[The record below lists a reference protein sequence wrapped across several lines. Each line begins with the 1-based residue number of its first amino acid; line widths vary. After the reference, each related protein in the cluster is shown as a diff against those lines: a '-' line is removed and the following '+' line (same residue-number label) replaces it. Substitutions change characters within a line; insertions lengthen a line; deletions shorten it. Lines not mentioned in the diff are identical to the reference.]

1 MKLKGKLSRLIV
13 SLFLAFMVLFGAGI
27 VSAADTENYA
37 MVVFLKGSEFFNWAY
52 GGMQD
57 AAKLL
62 GANIKT
68 ELRGPATWDASQEAR
83 AIEQLIAKGV
93 SGILV
98 TAGDATTLNPAINKA
113 AGRGIPVITFDSD
126 APDSKRLCFAGTNNY
141 EAGRVAGKAMA
152 EWLNGK
158 GEVGIST
165 FPGPNHLVERIR
177 GFKDGLK
184 GSNVKVVATANDEG
198 KVAMAET
205 AITALLQAHPEIDAV
220 FAAHGNPGPG
230 AVAAVKNVGKEGK
243 IQIMGFDFGMPVVEA
258 IDKGQIRGTVGQNP
272 YLMGFTGMLQLWAAK
287 HKTRVGGVHVPPNI
301 NTGVR
306 ILYKKDIGVFKDPPA
321 FVSGK

>member
-1 MKLKGKLSRLIV
+1 MRGRTKSFTLVV
-13 SLFLAFMVLFGAGI
+13 SLVFIFMVMFSAGS
-27 VSAADTENYA
+27 VSAEDQTYA

-62 GANIKT
+62 GADIKT

-93 SGILV
+93 KGIIV
-98 TAGDATTLNPAINKA
+98 TAGDATTLNPAIDKA
-113 AGRGIPVITFDSD
+113 MARGIPVITFDSD

-141 EAGRVAGKAMA
+141 EAGKVAGKSMV
-152 EWLNGK
+152 EWLNGE

-177 GFKDGLK
+177 GFKDGLA
-184 GSNVKVVATANDEG
+184 GSKVKVVATCNDEG
-198 KVAMAET
+198 KVAAAES
-205 AITALLQAHPEIDAV
+205 AITAMLQAHPEIDAV

-243 IQIMGFDFGMPVVEA
+243 IQIMGFDFGMPVVEGV
-258 IDKGQIRGTVGQNP
+258 DKGQIRGTVGQNP
-272 YLMGFTGMLQLWAAK
+272 YLMGYVGMMMAWAANQ
-287 HKTRVGGVHVPPNI
+287 KTRVDGMHVPPSI

-306 ILYKKDIGVFKDPPA
+306 ILTKEDIGVYKSPPA

>member
-1 MKLKGKLSRLIV
+1 MKRRTRLF
-13 SLFLAFMVLFGAGI
+13 SLATAIAVGLGTMLPGT
-27 VSAADTENYA
+27 SAQAEDDTYA
-37 MVVFLKGSEFFNWAY
+37 MVVFLKGSEFFNWSY

-93 SGILV
+93 KGIIV

-113 AGRGIPVITFDSD
+113 VAKGIPVITFDSD
-126 APDSKRLCFAGTNNY
+126 APDSNRLTFAGTNNF
-141 EAGRVAGKAMA
+141 EAGKVAGKAMVK
-152 EWLNGK
+152 WLG
-158 GEVGIST
+158 GEGQVGVST

-177 GFKDGLK
+177 GFEAGLE

-198 KVAMAET
+198 KVAAAEA
-205 AITALLQAHPEIDAV
+205 AITAMLQAHPEIDAV

-243 IQIMGFDFGMPVVEA
+243 IQIMGFDFGMPVVEG

-272 YLMGFTGMLQLWAAK
+272 YLMGFSSMMMAWAANQ
-287 HKTRVGGVHVPPNI
+287 KTRVDGVHVPPSI

-306 ILYKKDIGVFKDPPA
+306 ILTKDDIGVYKTPPA

>member
-1 MKLKGKLSRLIV
+1 MKGRAKSKLF
-13 SLFLAFMVLFGAGI
+13 SLVASLVFTFMTLF
-27 VSAADTENYA
+27 SAASVYA
-37 MVVFLKGSEFFNWAY
+37 EQTYGMVVFLKGSEFFNWSY

-62 GANIKT
+62 GADIKT

-93 SGILV
+93 DGIIV
-98 TAGDATTLNPAINKA
+98 TAGDATTLNPAIDKA
-113 AGRGIPVITFDSD
+113 VAKGIPVITFDSD
-126 APDSKRLCFAGTNNY
+126 APDSKRLSFAGTNNY
-141 EAGRVAGKAMA
+141 EAGKVAGKAMV
-152 EWLNGK
+152 EWLNGE
-158 GEVGIST
+158 GEVGVST

-177 GFKDGLK
+177 GFKDGLE
-184 GSNVKVVATANDEG
+184 GSNVKVVAECNDEG
-198 KVAMAET
+198 KVAAAEA
-205 AITALLQAHPEIDAV
+205 AITAMLQAHPEIDAV

-230 AVAAVKNVGKEGK
+230 AVAAVKNVGKEGE
-243 IQIMGFDFGMPVVEA
+243 IEIMGFDFGMPVVEA

-272 YLMGFTGMLQLWAAK
+272 YLMGYISMMMAWGANQE
-287 HKTRVGGVHVPPNI
+287 TRVDGPHVPPSV

-306 ILYKKDIGVFKDPPA
+306 ILTKDDIGVYKSPPA

>member
-1 MKLKGKLSRLIV
+1 MKGKTKSFTLIV
-13 SLFLAFMVLFGAGI
+13 SLVFIFMVMFSAGS
-27 VSAADTENYA
+27 VCAEDQTYA

-62 GANIKT
+62 GADIKT

-93 SGILV
+93 KGIIV
-98 TAGDATTLNPAINKA
+98 TAGDATTLNPAIDKA
-113 AGRGIPVITFDSD
+113 MARGIPVITFDSD

-141 EAGRVAGKAMA
+141 EAGKVAGKSMV
-152 EWLNGK
+152 EWLNGE

-177 GFKDGLK
+177 GFKDGLA
-184 GSNVKVVATANDEG
+184 GSKVKVVATCNDEG
-198 KVAMAET
+198 KVAAAES
-205 AITALLQAHPEIDAV
+205 AITAMLQAHPEIDAV

-243 IQIMGFDFGMPVVEA
+243 IQIMGFDFGMPVVEG

-272 YLMGFTGMLQLWAAK
+272 YLMGYVGMMMAWAANQ
-287 HKTRVGGVHVPPNI
+287 KTRVDGMHVPPSI

-306 ILYKKDIGVFKDPPA
+306 ILTKEDIGVYKSPPA

>member
-1 MKLKGKLSRLIV
+1 MMKIKSKIS
-13 SLFLAFMVLFGAGI
+13 VLFISIILAVMAIFSAGS
-27 VSAADTENYA
+27 VCAADTYG

-57 AAKLL
+57 AAKLI
-62 GANIKT
+62 GPHIKT

-93 SGILV
+93 KGIIV

-113 AGRGIPVITFDSD
+113 VKRGIPVITFDSD
-126 APDSKRLCFAGTNNY
+126 APESNRLCFAGTNNY
-141 EAGRVAGKAMA
+141 EAGKVAGKAMV
-152 EWLNGK
+152 EWLKGK

-184 GSNVKVVATANDEG
+184 GSNVKVVATCNDEG
-198 KVAMAET
+198 KVAMAES
-205 AITALLQAHPEIDAV
+205 AITAMLQAHPEIDAV

-230 AVAAVKNVGKEGK
+230 AVAAVKNLGKEGQ

-272 YLMGFTGMLQLWAAK
+272 YLMGFTSMMMAWGANQQ
-287 HKTRVGGVHVPPNI
+287 TRVEGMHVPPGI
-301 NTGVR
+301 NTGVK
-306 ILYKKDIGVFKDPPA
+306 ILYKEDVQVFKNPPA

>member
-1 MKLKGKLSRLIV
+1 MRGRTKSFTLVV
-13 SLFLAFMVLFGAGI
+13 SLVFILMVMFSAGN
-27 VSAADTENYA
+27 VCAEDQTYA

-62 GANIKT
+62 GADIKT

-93 SGILV
+93 KGIIV
-98 TAGDATTLNPAINKA
+98 TAGDATTLNPAIDKA
-113 AGRGIPVITFDSD
+113 MAKGIPVITFDSD

-141 EAGRVAGKAMA
+141 EAGKVAGKSMV
-152 EWLNGK
+152 EWLNGE

-177 GFKDGLK
+177 GFKDGLA
-184 GSNVKVVATANDEG
+184 GSKVKVVATCNDEG
-198 KVAMAET
+198 KVAAAES
-205 AITALLQAHPEIDAV
+205 AITAMLQAHPEIDAV

-243 IQIMGFDFGMPVVEA
+243 IQIMGFDFGMPVVEG

-272 YLMGFTGMLQLWAAK
+272 YLMGYVGMMMAWAANQ
-287 HKTRVGGVHVPPNI
+287 KTRVDGMHAPPSI

-306 ILYKKDIGVFKDPPA
+306 ILYKEDVGVYKSPPA

>member
-113 AGRGIPVITFDSD
+113 ASRGIPVITFDSD

-198 KVAMAET
+198 KVAMAES
-205 AITALLQAHPEIDAV
+205 AITAMLQAHPEIDAV

>member
-113 AGRGIPVITFDSD
+113 ASRGIPVITFDSD

>member
-1 MKLKGKLSRLIV
+1 
-13 SLFLAFMVLFGAGI
+13 
-27 VSAADTENYA
+27 
-37 MVVFLKGSEFFNWAY
+37 
-52 GGMQD
+52 
-57 AAKLL
+57 
-62 GANIKT
+62 
-68 ELRGPATWDASQEAR
+68 
-83 AIEQLIAKGV
+83 
-93 SGILV
+93 
-98 TAGDATTLNPAINKA
+98 
-113 AGRGIPVITFDSD
+113 
-126 APDSKRLCFAGTNNY
+126 
-141 EAGRVAGKAMA
+141 MA

-198 KVAMAET
+198 KVAMAES

-258 IDKGQIRGTVGQNP
+258 IEKGQIRGTVGQNP

-306 ILYKKDIGVFKDPPA
+306 ILYKKDIGVFKNPPA